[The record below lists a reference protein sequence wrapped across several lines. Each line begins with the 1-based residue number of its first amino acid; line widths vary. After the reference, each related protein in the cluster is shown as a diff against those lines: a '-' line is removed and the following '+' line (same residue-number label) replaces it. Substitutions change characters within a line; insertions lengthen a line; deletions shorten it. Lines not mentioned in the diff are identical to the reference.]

1 MRQFAVEDS
10 NLHKFD
16 NFPIKN
22 LKEKSNRS
30 GLFLFNCRRSKFCPT
45 TNRKGCRDVRQV

>member
-30 GLFLFNCRRSKFCPT
+30 GLFLFNCRRSIYFVLP
-45 TNRKGCRDVRQV
+45 RI